1 MMSLPTLHPKAT
13 SVKTSLSQVSIHT
26 HHELQPQPHFPQ
38 PEATCS
44 ATKFHTRDP
53 WILSFPGANT
63 HYVTYQE
70 NIKKTP
76 TTKNTTT
83 NKQKTPKQ
91 QKKPTPTNKPE
102 CKAPRRDWLHAFP
115 RGVLNTGPQI
125 RRVTCVW
132 HAEPGE
138 PGKGKEVTAQHYT
151 RARCCSLC
159 GAVVCHKDMRSNR
172 CTPFSHFSFS
182 LLQMLLT
189 Y

>member
-1 MMSLPTLHPKAT
+1 M
-13 SVKTSLSQVSIHT
+13 LSYQI
-26 HHELQPQPHFPQ
+26 PHQRPLNF
-38 PEATCS
+38 
-44 ATKFHTRDP
+44 
-53 WILSFPGANT
+53 ILSWCKYTLCHLSGE
-63 HYVTYQE
+63 H
-70 NIKKTP
+70 KKNPNNKKHNHKQTKNP
-76 TTKNTTT
+76 QTTK
-83 NKQKTPKQ
+83 
-91 QKKPTPTNKPE
+91 KKPTPTNKPE
-102 CKAPRRDWLHAFP
+102 CKAPRRAWLHAFP